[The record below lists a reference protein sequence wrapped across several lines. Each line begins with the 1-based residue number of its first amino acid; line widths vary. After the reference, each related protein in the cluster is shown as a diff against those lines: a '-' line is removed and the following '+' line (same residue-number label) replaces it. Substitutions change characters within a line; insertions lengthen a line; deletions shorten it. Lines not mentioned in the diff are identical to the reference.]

1 MNDLINEEQDL
12 QFITAFRDLI
22 RINNVLVTFVDFTF
36 NDLYIDGQ
44 EYQDYKSKYLDL
56 YEKYKVNS
64 TLNKDSIIDDVNFE
78 IELIHR
84 DEINVTYILNLLQA
98 LKSDLTVDGRA
109 EKRTYILNVLAGDR
123 NLRSKRELIEQFIDE
138 HLRDIKDSDDI
149 PEAFDEFWNTEKEK
163 SFLEL
168 CKEEDIDPDKMNKI
182 IGDYLYS
189 NQTIQRD
196 DVIQSLNEKPKLLER
211 KPVAQRVIDRIYTF
225 VDTFIHGLAG

>member
-1 MNDLINEEQDL
+1 
-12 QFITAFRDLI
+12 
-22 RINNVLVTFVDFTF
+22 
-36 NDLYIDGQ
+36 
-44 EYQDYKSKYLDL
+44 
-56 YEKYKVNS
+56 
-64 TLNKDSIIDDVNFE
+64 
-78 IELIHR
+78 
-84 DEINVTYILNLLQA
+84 LNLLQA
-98 LKSDLTVDGRA
+98 LKSDLTVDGQA
-109 EKRTYILNVLAGDR
+109 EKCTHILNVLAGDR

-168 CKEEDIDPDKMNKI
+168 CKEEDIDPDKMHKI

-225 VDTFIHGLAG
+225 VDTYIFGMAS